1 MRRINVVLAA
11 FLLVVTASFA
21 PKISAQVASANWQ
34 TKLKQQLPMLG
45 HRNWILIVD
54 SAYPLQVSPGIET
67 IETGADQLAVTSAVL
82 NALDHSIH
90 VNPIV
95 YLDAELP
102 FVPAQNF
109 AKINNYREDLKKTL
123 RGRSIQSLPHEQI
136 LGMIS
141 EAGKTYKVLVLKT
154 NMAMPYTSVFL
165 RLDCKY
171 WGPEDEQKLRQV
183 MKAGGSNR

>member
-1 MRRINVVLAA
+1 MRRISVALAA
-11 FLLVVTASFA
+11 LLLVAAASFTSAQTAST
-21 PKISAQVASANWQ
+21 NWQ
-34 TKLKQQLPMLG
+34 TKLKQQLPLLG

-54 SAYPLQVSPGIET
+54 SAYPLQISPGIET

-102 FVPAQNF
+102 HVPAQKF
-109 AKINNYREDLKKTL
+109 AGINAYRESLRKTL
-123 RGRSIQSLPHEQI
+123 HGSSIQSLPHEQI

-165 RLDCKY
+165 QLDCKY
-171 WGPEDEQKLRQV
+171 WGPEDEQKLRQAI
-183 MKAGGSNR
+183 KASGSNP

>member
-1 MRRINVVLAA
+1 MRRINAVLVAL
-11 FLLVVTASFA
+11 LLVATASFT
-21 PKISAQVASANWQ
+21 SAQVASTNWQ
-34 TKLKQQLPMLG
+34 TKLKQQLPLLG

-54 SAYPLQVSPGIET
+54 SAYPLQVSPGVET
-67 IETGADQLAVTSAVL
+67 IETGADELAVTSTVL
-82 NALDHSIH
+82 STLDHSVH

-102 FVPAQNF
+102 FVPSQNF
-109 AKINNYREDLKKTL
+109 AQINNYRDDLKKTL
-123 RGRSIQSLPHEQI
+123 HGRSIQSLPHEQI

-154 NMAMPYTSVFL
+154 NMAMPYTSVFF

-171 WGPEDEQKLRQV
+171 WGEKDEQKLRQA
-183 MKAGGSNR
+183 MKASTSNR